1 MIVYC
6 MLVYACVS
14 INKAFFSNVIVSTN
28 FMLGSTVEFEK
39 RENND
44 VFEHLINVLTPTQRC
59 VGKTPNLNILKHQ
72 KYVM

>member
-44 VFEHLINVLTPTQRC
+44 VNDI
-59 VGKTPNLNILKHQ
+59 
-72 KYVM
+72 